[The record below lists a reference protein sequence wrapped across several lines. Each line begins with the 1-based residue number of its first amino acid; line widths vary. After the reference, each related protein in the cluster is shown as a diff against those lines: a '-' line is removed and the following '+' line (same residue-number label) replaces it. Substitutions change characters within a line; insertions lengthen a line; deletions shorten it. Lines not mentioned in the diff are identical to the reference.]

1 MSRMFDEVMGL
12 GEFAD
17 SSRGSV
23 ASSKSGGQVEPKG
36 LDETLEQAETQP
48 LEEDSNSSRQDKKT
62 NEETGETSFAPL
74 ILSSSGKPSSFD
86 MVRSERGGG
95 GSGGAAFDD
104 ALDGL
109 PSYGPEEEDEDW
121 HYALPMGSLEDVDV
135 GKASKISQLG
145 REESASRGNP
155 FPRKPG
161 AEEEQEN
168 EGSTESA
175 NTSHS
180 SQDNIKG
187 KTSTTDTKR
196 RLISRNTQGGD
207 RNLPASPRI
216 NIKDEPIDEGYDAA
230 LLPQNSSRQIKEEL
244 EQHEEELR
252 ISSVYSVG
260 GGNSFTSSACEFC

>member
-1 MSRMFDEVMGL
+1 MKKLSEYQFGGNLVSVRVMEIPKCLSVILKNIRGFFPNGFSSVQRDEEMSRMFDEVMGL

-23 ASSKSGGQVEPKG
+23 GSSKSGGQPESKG
-36 LDETLEQAETQP
+36 LDETLEQAESQP
-48 LEEDSNSSRQDKKT
+48 LEEDSNSSRQEKKT
-62 NEETGETSFAPL
+62 DEGTGETSFPPL
-74 ILSSSGKPSSFD
+74 TSSSSEKLSSFN

-109 PSYGPEEEDEDW
+109 PSYGPEEEDEEDW

-145 REESASRGNP
+145 QENSASQSNP
-155 FPRKPG
+155 FDQKPE
-161 AEEEQEN
+161 AEEEEQEN

-180 SQDNIKG
+180 SQDNTPEHDKG
-187 KTSTTDTKR
+187 KGPQCILRR
-196 RLISRNTQGGD
+196 RLNTMPQHS
-207 RNLPASPRI
+207 LEKYI
-216 NIKDEPIDEGYDAA
+216 NY
-230 LLPQNSSRQIKEEL
+230 
-244 EQHEEELR
+244 
-252 ISSVYSVG
+252 
-260 GGNSFTSSACEFC
+260 

>member
-1 MSRMFDEVMGL
+1 MFDEVMGL

-23 ASSKSGGQVEPKG
+23 SSSKSGGQPESKG
-36 LDETLEQAETQP
+36 LDETLEQGESQP
-48 LEEDSNSSRQDKKT
+48 LEEDSNSSRQEKKT
-62 NEETGETSFAPL
+62 DEGTGETSFPPL
-74 ILSSSGKPSSFD
+74 TSSSSEKLSSFN

-109 PSYGPEEEDEDW
+109 PSYGPEEEDEEDW

-145 REESASRGNP
+145 QENSASQSNP
-155 FPRKPG
+155 FDQKPE
-161 AEEEQEN
+161 AEEEEQEN

-180 SQDNIKG
+180 SQDNTPEHDKG
-187 KTSTTDTKR
+187 KSPKKEIDHQSVKYNAPTLWNIIQTTKV
-196 RLISRNTQGGD
+196 LFMS
-207 RNLPASPRI
+207 
-216 NIKDEPIDEGYDAA
+216 
-230 LLPQNSSRQIKEEL
+230 
-244 EQHEEELR
+244 
-252 ISSVYSVG
+252 
-260 GGNSFTSSACEFC
+260 GN